1 MSEMYADMISNIN
14 DRTAEREKQRLKE
27 QRETQQKQFEDKILE
42 LADKVILFEQTRG
55 EQDSLTILLATF
67 LDAAIEM
74 RDLMETMTAINVAME
89 CLTEAISFMDSA
101 INFDTVL
108 VQGTLTENHGFFA
121 RMKARRQMKK
131 AINNNIGRMKQVS
144 DGLVM
149 KFKMVQ
155 TTISSMSTVADK
167 LKGFMAKSTKKKAKA
182 SAKNGTVSTTP
193 SRASALLAER
203 RAAAGGSS
211 APSQGAS
218 APTASAPAG
227 GVGDIGDIL

>member
-1 MSEMYADMISNIN
+1 MYADMISNIN
-14 DRTAEREKQRLKE
+14 DRTAQREKERLKE
-27 QRETQQKQFEDKILE
+27 QRENQQKQFEDKILE

-108 VQGTLTENHGFFA
+108 VQGTLAENHGFIA
-121 RMKARRQMKK
+121 RWKARRQMKK

-167 LKGFMAKSTKKKAKA
+167 LKGFMAKSTAKKAKA

-211 APSQGAS
+211 APAAVGGSAPS
-218 APTASAPAG
+218 APTGSGAG
-227 GVGDIGDIL
+227 SIDDIL